1 MRTEDVM
8 RSNSI
13 LDPAL
18 EQQDAVARR
27 AYLGKRLRETVAW
40 AHSRSPHVRR
50 AFDKAG
56 LSPQDVAS
64 LDDLAK
70 IPITRKDDVPA
81 MQAAEPPFGGLVAV
95 EVGRLQRI
103 FASPGPILDPQ
114 GEGDDFWRFRMA
126 LAAAG
131 FRRGEVA
138 INSASYHLTP
148 LGFMLD
154 NAARSLGCV
163 VVPAGVGQTDLQ
175 VRVASALRVTCYLG
189 TPSFLYT
196 LVKRGREMGVPLFI
210 EVGFVTAEM
219 FPESLRAELEKD
231 FGVRALQGYGTA
243 DQGCL
248 AYECAERGGMHLHP
262 ETIVEVLDLETRK
275 PAAPGQPGEI
285 VATTFD
291 PAYPLLRFATGDIG
305 TLAQPVTC
313 PCLRTAPKLAGL
325 VGRVG
330 DAVKVKG
337 MFVRGAEIAKA
348 LEAFPA
354 VARFQAVVTRDQH
367 QDHLAYL
374 VELKE
379 GSPPEA
385 DLEGRIAEA
394 LREAI
399 KVRGEVRI
407 ASRGALPEG
416 ARRIDDRRTWR

>member
-1 MRTEDVM
+1 
-8 RSNSI
+8 
-13 LDPAL
+13 
-18 EQQDAVARR
+18 
-27 AYLGKRLRETVAW
+27 
-40 AHSRSPHVRR
+40 
-50 AFDKAG
+50 
-56 LSPQDVAS
+56 
-64 LDDLAK
+64 
-70 IPITRKDDVPA
+70 
-81 MQAAEPPFGGLVAV
+81 
-95 EVGRLQRI
+95 
-103 FASPGPILDPQ
+103 
-114 GEGDDFWRFRMA
+114 
-126 LAAAG
+126 
-131 FRRGEVA
+131 
-138 INSASYHLTP
+138 
-148 LGFMLD
+148 
-154 NAARSLGCV
+154 
-163 VVPAGVGQTDLQ
+163 
-175 VRVASALRVTCYLG
+175 
-189 TPSFLYT
+189 
-196 LVKRGREMGVPLFI
+196 
-210 EVGFVTAEM
+210 
-219 FPESLRAELEKD
+219 
-231 FGVRALQGYGTA
+231 
-243 DQGCL
+243 
-248 AYECAERGGMHLHP
+248 MHLHP
-262 ETIVEVLDLETRK
+262 EAIVEVLDLETRK

-305 TLAQPVTC
+305 TLAQPVAC